1 MSIDL
6 INTGILMGVIHVLTG
21 PDHLSAMATLSGTN
35 ISDKRISNFL
45 LGIRWGLGHSL
56 GLLVVGGTLIAM
68 EESSSEWIEMDD
80 TLSAVLEGFVGVF
93 MLGLGFYGLAK
104 ACRNRGV
111 APLSN
116 SMTSLQPKE
125 GELELQNTT
134 SLEGN
139 KQEGSM
145 LSSRPPEYRRASMEI
160 IAQMSEVLNRDGDS
174 IRSNNTDDDDVEA
187 RIFNAV
193 ESLRR
198 NSNSDEG
205 CDGDSDDAFART
217 LKQSAKGALS
227 KSFVKILTKE
237 PKTVMKASSLVHKH
251 AAPQNS
257 IMLDAPELEQ
267 QGMGGICQ
275 CFMNRLCCCC
285 SLGIPSSALAFAAGI
300 VHGVAGPGGV
310 LGVIPAVQ
318 LKDAKLAMIYLGTFC
333 ITSTLVMGGFAAFY
347 GSFSVWLAGGRRRQQ
362 RGGTARGGRVFFVEV
377 GSAFLSIAVGII
389 WLILLSIG
397 KLEELFP

>member
-1 MSIDL
+1 MSIEL

-21 PDHLSAMATLSGTN
+21 PDHLSALATLSGTN
-35 ISDKRISNFL
+35 ISGKRISNFL

-111 APLSN
+111 TPLSN

-125 GELELQNTT
+125 GELELQNNT
-134 SLEGN
+134 SLGDD
-139 KQEGSM
+139 KQGSM
-145 LSSRPPEYRRASMEI
+145 SSRPPEYRRASMEI

-217 LKQSAKGALS
+217 LKASAKGALS

-237 PKTVMKASSLVHKH
+237 PKTVMMASSLVHKH

-257 IMLDAPELEQ
+257 IMLDAPETQQ
-267 QGMGGICQ
+267 QGMGICH

-285 SLGIPSSALAFAAGI
+285 SLSIPPSALAFVAGI

-347 GSFSVWLAGGRRRQQ
+347 GSFSVWLAGGRRRQL
-362 RGGTARGGRVFFVEV
+362 RGGTTRGGRVFLVEV

-389 WLILLSIG
+389 WLVLLSIG